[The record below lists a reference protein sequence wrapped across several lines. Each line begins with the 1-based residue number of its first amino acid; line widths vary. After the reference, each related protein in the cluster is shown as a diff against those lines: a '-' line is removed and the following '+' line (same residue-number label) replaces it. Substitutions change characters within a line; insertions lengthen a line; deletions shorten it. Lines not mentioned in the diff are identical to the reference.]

1 MQLFITQLLNGL
13 QLSMLVFLLAAGL
26 TLIFG
31 LMNILNLAHG
41 AFFTL
46 GAYCG
51 VAVAANTG
59 SFWWALLLGPV
70 LPFVTGFV
78 LQFAVL
84 QPLAER
90 GRSTHLDLALLTFG
104 LLFATAG
111 AVEWLYGSAFHSI
124 ATPVAL
130 SGHLNLFGLS
140 YPAYRIFII
149 CAGLMVAGVL
159 NLVFDR
165 TLVGATL
172 RAGVDDRA
180 MVTALGININALFAV
195 IFGLGAALAGLAGV
209 IAAPLM
215 SVYSQMGIGIVVET
229 FVVVVVGG
237 LGNLK
242 GSFYASLIVGMTDAM
257 SQAYLPQLDMFA
269 VYALLIGVLI
279 VRPEGLFRIV
289 GRVA

>member
-1 MQLFITQLLNGL
+1 MQLFLTQILNGL
-13 QLSMLVFLLAAGL
+13 QLSMLVFLLAVGL

-51 VAVAANTG
+51 VAIAAATG
-59 SFWWALLLGPV
+59 SYWSALVMGPV
-70 LPFVTGFV
+70 LPFVVGFA
-78 LQFAVL
+78 LQLLVL

-111 AVEWLYGSAFHSI
+111 AVEWLYGSAFHAI
-124 ATPVAL
+124 PTPALL
-130 SGHLNLFGLS
+130 SGHVSLLGLS
-140 YPAYRIFII
+140 YPAYRLFII
-149 CAGLMVAGVL
+149 GIGLAVAVGL
-159 NLVFDR
+159 NFIFDR
-165 TLVGATL
+165 TLIGATL

-180 MVTALGININALFAV
+180 MVTALGVNINVLFAV
-195 IFGLGAALAGLAGV
+195 VFGLGAALAGLAGV
-209 IAAPLM
+209 VAAPLM
-215 SVYSQMGIGIVVET
+215 SVYSQMGIAIVVET

-257 SQAYLPQLDMFA
+257 SQAYLPEVEMFA
-269 VYALLIGVLI
+269 VYALLIGVMI
-279 VRPEGLFRIV
+279 VRPQGLFGRV